1 MRAAFAVAQAA
12 LFGIHSGNRDA
23 GMQLPCAVPR
33 FIQQREQRAAL
44 HAQPMQA
51 RVQAVVAHVH
61 HRALAR
67 RIAVQ
72 AVYGCGMRAH
82 GVEQAH
88 LPQHLQATGLQ
99 QEACADRPRR
109 GHALEN
115 VHLMT
120 ITGEQDGQGLSSG
133 AVANHGDAQSFLHA
147 CIVPE
152 AGR

>member
-67 RIAVQ
+67 RPSAT
-72 AVYGCGMRAH
+72 APAGHWAAAGSLRRPAPAWARARKCPPHDHH
-82 GVEQAH
+82 G
-88 LPQHLQATGLQ
+88 
-99 QEACADRPRR
+99 
-109 GHALEN
+109 
-115 VHLMT
+115 
-120 ITGEQDGQGLSSG
+120 
-133 AVANHGDAQSFLHA
+133 
-147 CIVPE
+147 
-152 AGR
+152 